1 MRRCADRPAGLRD
14 AGSTTVPAAGSS
26 VWRRIMTRLD
36 RLAGLSDHGV
46 SIRVASL
53 DRERLR
59 GGGLTALVRDR
70 HVVGV
75 TTNPTIFQQALA
87 HGAEY
92 DSQVHDLGVRGVSPE
107 DAARS
112 MIGYDVRWACDV
124 LRPVHDRTGGL
135 DGYVSIEVDPS
146 VAHDTEKTLAEARAL
161 HWLIARPNV
170 MVKIPAT
177 DAGLAAITAATAE
190 GIGVNVT
197 LVFGL
202 TRYAAV
208 IDAYLSGLERAA
220 AAGVDL
226 RTIRSVASVFVSRV
240 DTEIDG
246 RLDKVGTVD
255 ARALLGKAGIATARL
270 AYEHYE
276 AVIATPRWRRLEA
289 RGATRQRPLW
299 ASTGVKNPAYPDT
312 KYVTQLVAPDTVNTM
327 PEATLHAVADHAEIG
342 PDTIQSGYEDA
353 TAVLEA
359 LPRVG
364 VDYEDAMSTL
374 ERDGV
379 QKFVDSW
386 NELLSKLR
394 AALCSESDRRPPM
407 RSK

>member
-1 MRRCADRPAGLRD
+1 
-14 AGSTTVPAAGSS
+14 VIS
-26 VWRRIMTRLD
+26 VD
-36 RLAGLSDHGV
+36 RLAELSDHGV
-46 SIRVASL
+46 SIWLDSL
-53 DRERLR
+53 SRERLH
-59 GGGLTALVRDR
+59 GGGLAALVRDR

-87 HGAEY
+87 RGAQY
-92 DSQVHDLGVRGVSPE
+92 DDQVHDLGLRGVSPE
-107 DAARS
+107 EAARS

-124 LRPVHDRTGGL
+124 LRPVYDRTGGL

-146 VAHDTEKTLAEARAL
+146 VAHDTEKTVAEARAL

-170 MVKIPAT
+170 MIKIPAT
-177 DAGLAAITAATAE
+177 DAGLGALTTATAE
-190 GIGVNVT
+190 GISVNVT
-197 LVFGL
+197 LIFGL

-208 IDAYLSGLERAA
+208 IDAYLHGLEQAA
-220 AAGVDL
+220 AAGLDL
-226 RTIRSVASVFVSRV
+226 RTIRSVASLFVSRV

-246 RLDKVGTVD
+246 RLDKVGTAD
-255 ARALLGKAGIATARL
+255 ARALLGKAGVANARL
-270 AYEHYE
+270 AYRHYE
-276 AVIATPRWRRLEA
+276 SVIATPRWRRLEE

-312 KYVTQLVAPDTVNTM
+312 MYVTELVATDTVNTM
-327 PEATLHAVADHAEIG
+327 PEATLNAVADHAEFG
-342 PDTIQSGYEDA
+342 TETIHSRYEDA
-353 TAVLEA
+353 ATVLES

-386 NELLSKLR
+386 TELLSNLR
-394 AALCSESDRRPPM
+394 AALRAGEDLRPPM
-407 RSK
+407 RST